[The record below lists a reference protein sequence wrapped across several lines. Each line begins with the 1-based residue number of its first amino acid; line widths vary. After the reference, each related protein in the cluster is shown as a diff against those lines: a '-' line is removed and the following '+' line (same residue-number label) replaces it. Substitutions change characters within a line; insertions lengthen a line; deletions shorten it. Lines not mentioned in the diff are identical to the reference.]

1 MGDRKKIPLP
11 SSPFELII
19 VCVNTSHP
27 GNLGAISRTMLN
39 YGFDKLRL
47 VNPECSPDDIE
58 ARNRFNIIWA
68 TLRVN

>member
-11 SSPFELII
+11 SSLFELII
-19 VCVNTSHP
+19 VCVNISHP

-47 VNPECSPDDIE
+47 VNPNVAQMILKQEIE
-58 ARNRFNIIWA
+58 RSMLA
-68 TLRVN
+68 